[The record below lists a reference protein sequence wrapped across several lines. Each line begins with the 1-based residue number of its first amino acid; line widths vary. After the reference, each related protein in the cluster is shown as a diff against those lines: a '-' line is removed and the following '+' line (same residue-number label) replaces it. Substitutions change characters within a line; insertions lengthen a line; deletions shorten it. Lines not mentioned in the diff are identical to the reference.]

1 MKRKNNLPRQTVYV
15 TCNKCNDLIGS
26 YGYKKHYNK
35 CVGINKNLRNQREKV
50 KLTNFNI
57 KQIND
62 EYLCLECDKKFSKMG
77 IGTHYVSMHTERGK
91 EINLLPNSRMKGK
104 KSWNKNLTKESDSRV
119 LITAEKFSKNYK
131 EGKHKKT
138 NLSHTDEF
146 KANQSKLAKERGL
159 GGVRQSKKIKY
170 NGVYLGSTYE
180 LKVAQSL
187 DENGIKWIVPK
198 KINYVDPNGK
208 KRTYSADF
216 YLEEYN
222 VYLDPKNDFLIN
234 NINPR
239 LGFSDVEKIK
249 LVENQ
254 NNIKVIILNNTQL
267 SWDNIKNIISNI

>member
-1 MKRKNNLPRQTVYV
+1 MKRKDGKPKQKTYLN
-15 TCNKCNDLIGS
+15 CDKCNDSIRS
-26 YGYKKHYNK
+26 FAYNRHYKV
-35 CVGINKNLRNQREKV
+35 CEGINKNLRNKKSLLIDNINVEK
-50 KLTNFNI
+50 
-57 KQIND
+57 INSD
-62 EYLCLECDKKFSKMG
+62 LYICKICNKEYPKDG
-77 IGTHYVSMHTERGK
+77 IGSHYWRNHSEDGK
-91 EINLLPNSRMKGK
+91 TFNPNKYYVKGNK
-104 KSWNKNLTKESDSRV
+104 VAWNKGLTKNTDKR
-119 LITAEKFSKNYK
+119 IEKSGLEISKALK
-131 EGKHKKT
+131 GKKT

-208 KRTYSADF
+208 ERTYSADF

-222 VYLDPKNDFLIN
+222 IYLDPKNDFLIN